1 MEIPVKRVLVRLL
14 LRSTYYVLLPSLPL
28 AIAQPMQTAS
38 RPAVAVNSNM
48 VTEILFTG
56 SQRFQNAELVSASGL
71 KTGQDGSEEN
81 LKRAADRLAAT
92 GMFADITYSYVSS
105 SQGTRVEFH
114 VNDNPKLL
122 PAHFDNFV
130 WLSRTELL
138 KRLAER
144 EPLFR
149 GEIPNAGEMYLHL
162 ADDLRALLVELGV
175 AFGEVKVFPEVAQGG
190 GGVLGFIYSVEG
202 VKLPIRSIELP
213 GVSADLVPVLQK
225 IAATSLL
232 GQDYSE
238 NRLRSAAA
246 LDLLPEYHRRGFLR
260 AKFGAPVAE
269 LQDRTTGAVAV
280 RLPVTEGNRYQLA
293 NIQWS
298 GNTVFS
304 VNELGKALKVRSGEV
319 ADQLQLEADLGGI
332 SKIYG
337 TRGYLEAR
345 LQPKYSFDDSAKTV
359 SVDVDVREG
368 GQYRM
373 GKVSFTGLTEDAS
386 APLYKLWKLHAGDVY
401 DASYPGLFLT
411 TAGRSLNLSG
421 LKVQVSQVIQHDSKL
436 IDLIF
441 RFTPK

>member
-1 MEIPVKRVLVRLL
+1 MNRAVPEETHWDKMEISVKRVLVRLL
-14 LRSTYYVLLPSLPL
+14 LRSIYFVLLLSLPL
-28 AIAQPMQTAS
+28 AIAQPTQTAS
-38 RPAVAVNSNM
+38 RPAVTVNSKT

-56 SQRFQNAELVSASGL
+56 SHRFQNAELVSASGL

-92 GMFADITYSYVSS
+92 GMFADITYSYVSAP
-105 SQGTRVEFH
+105 QGTRVEFH

-162 ADDLRALLVELGV
+162 ADDLKAMLVELGV
-175 AFGEVKVFPEVAQGG
+175 AFGEVKVFPEVPQAGG
-190 GGVLGFIYSVEG
+190 EVVAFVYSVEG
-202 VKLPIRSIELP
+202 IKLPIRSIELP
-213 GVSADLVPVLQK
+213 GVSTDLDTVLQK
-225 IAATSLL
+225 IVATSLL

-238 NRLRSAAA
+238 SRLRSAAA
-246 LDLLPEYHRRGFLR
+246 LDLLPQYRMRGFLR
-260 AKFGAPVAE
+260 AKFGAPLAE
-269 LQDRTTGAVAV
+269 LQDRATGAVAV
-280 RLPVTEGNRYQLA
+280 RLPVTEGNCYQLA
-293 NIQWS
+293 SVRWS
-298 GNTVFS
+298 GNSAFS
-304 VNELGKALKVRSGEV
+304 ASELGKALKVRSGEV
-319 ADQLQLEADLGGI
+319 ANQLQLEADLGGI

-373 GKVSFTGLTEDAS
+373 GKVTFTGLTEDAS
-386 APLYKLWKLHAGDVY
+386 APLYKLWKLQVGD
-401 DASYPGLFLT
+401 
-411 TAGRSLNLSG
+411 
-421 LKVQVSQVIQHDSKL
+421 I
-436 IDLIF
+436 
-441 RFTPK
+441 